1 VSQSAAEPAPRTWR
15 EVVREQDGVLSRA
28 QALSTGL
35 TPDAWSWKIASGRW
49 QLLCDGV
56 AVTHSGEPTALQLR
70 WAAVLKAGR
79 DAALTGD
86 AALVHFGAKRLE
98 VVQYDVA
105 IPTERRARRV
115 ESPVLTMVPHRIDKL
130 KLWTAGHPHLRLVHR
145 HAATLHAA
153 AWASNDEQAEHR
165 LTLAVQQRVT
175 DPLSL
180 RLTLVDMPRLP
191 RHALLLTVLDDVEL
205 GATAQSELDLL
216 RFCRRHGL
224 PLPDQL
230 QLKVRANGKTRYL
243 DARWSWLRITVEVDG
258 AHHMW
263 VEQWNADTLRSLQ
276 LAVAHRGTREQLV
289 RVTRAMLRHQEQE
302 VATLLRQLLVP

>member
-1 VSQSAAEPAPRTWR
+1 MPHSAAEPAPRTWR
-15 EVVREQDGVLSRA
+15 DVIVEQAGVLARS
-28 QALSTGL
+28 QALAGGL
-35 TPDAWSWKIASGRW
+35 TSDAWTWKIASGRW

-56 AVTHSGEPTALQLR
+56 AVTHSGEPTELQLR

-105 IPTERRARRV
+105 IPAERRVRRV
-115 ESPVLTMVPHRIDKL
+115 EAPLLTMQPHRIEKL
-130 KLWTAGHPHLRLVHR
+130 KLWTAGHPHLQLVHR

-153 AWASNDEQAEHR
+153 AWAGTDEQAEHR
-165 LTLAVQQRVT
+165 LTLAVQQRLTAVT
-175 DPLSL
+175 SL
-180 RLTLVDMPRLP
+180 RLTLADMPRLP
-191 RHALLLTVLDDVEL
+191 RHALILSVLDDVEL
-205 GATAQSELDLL
+205 GATAQSELDFL
-216 RFCRRHGL
+216 RFCRRQRL

-230 QLKVRANGKTRYL
+230 QLKVRAGNTRYL

-263 VEQWNADTLRSLQ
+263 VEQWNADTMRSLE
-276 LAVAHRGTREQLV
+276 LAVAHRGTGEQLV
-289 RVTRAMLRHQEQE
+289 RVTRSMLRHQEQE
-302 VATLLRQLLVP
+302 TAGLLRRLLVP